1 MCVGNLTLTGSCALA
16 FVLLSLS
23 SVACAQQHQ
32 RNNQRPPACDQYDKV
47 PVPVADLPTLKDRQV
62 LASCNSQDLYFG
74 FDHPADPVKAR
85 KCAYIERETG
95 KGVPETVFGA
105 AGLLTMIY
113 ANGKGAA
120 RNFDLALKFACEID
134 GALAENDYRFK
145 HLLKLKK
152 EHWSGDNFNLCDDA
166 TSGFMQGFCAGL
178 QEDFDHAERTRKLS
192 AMTVKWTPAEQTAF
206 RELQKAASAYFEASS
221 RNEVDLSGT
230 GRAAFE
236 IEAEASL
243 NDDFVAAVER
253 FEKGQLPK
261 FMPSDFSKSDA
272 ELNSIY
278 SKIQADPHNTVEL
291 STVTP
296 QGIQIAE
303 RAWLRYREAW
313 VKFSQLK
320 YPGVTPDSWRTLL
333 TRERIKVLK
342 SLT

>member
-1 MCVGNLTLTGSCALA
+1 
-16 FVLLSLS
+16 
-23 SVACAQQHQ
+23 
-32 RNNQRPPACDQYDKV
+32 
-47 PVPVADLPTLKDRQV
+47 
-62 LASCNSQDLYFG
+62 
-74 FDHPADPVKAR
+74 
-85 KCAYIERETG
+85 
-95 KGVPETVFGA
+95 
-105 AGLLTMIY
+105 
-113 ANGKGAA
+113 
-120 RNFDLALKFACEID
+120 
-134 GALAENDYRFK
+134 
-145 HLLKLKK
+145 LKLKK